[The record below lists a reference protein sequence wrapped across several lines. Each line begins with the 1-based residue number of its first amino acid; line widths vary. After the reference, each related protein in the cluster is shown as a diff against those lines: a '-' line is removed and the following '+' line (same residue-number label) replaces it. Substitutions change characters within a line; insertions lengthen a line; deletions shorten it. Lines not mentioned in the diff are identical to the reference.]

1 MPAQPKALAK
11 RLPAGDMMDAVVVK
25 AEERKFH
32 DVYSGEVSMS
42 CAAPPEVIYEILAD
56 LRTHVV
62 WGGQTNRMHQ
72 RLLTI
77 EAPDEPATVGTTF
90 QSVGYTSHGLWHDR
104 SEVTQATPSSVFEFT
119 TNGTMQSRPPFHGE
133 WIHRYEIEPDGAGS
147 TINYRCRW
155 QLTKSVGDRPR
166 LRRSVFCQLV
176 LPTIWETGLRGLAD
190 MAAARWNGSG
200 SEG

>member
-90 QSVGYTSHGLWHDR
+90 QSTSSG
-104 SEVTQATPSSVFEFT
+104 V
-119 TNGTMQSRPPFHGE
+119 M
-133 WIHRYEIEPDGAGS
+133 
-147 TINYRCRW
+147 
-155 QLTKSVGDRPR
+155 SVGTAPLGAIDPNQYWKSCISTATTSPKPAGTAMIPANSHTCC
-166 LRRSVFCQLV
+166 L
-176 LPTIWETGLRGLAD
+176 
-190 MAAARWNGSG
+190 
-200 SEG
+200 